1 MVAKLALVL
10 TALTLVGVATVIG
23 AYQYFREQEQHKHEK
38 EMLREKRDAALLDAD
53 QSTIDRELT
62 REREHDQQQNQE

>member
-1 MVAKLALVL
+1 MVVKFALVL

-23 AYQYFREQEQHKHEK
+23 AYQYFREQEEHKHEK

-53 QSTIDRELT
+53 QTTIERELT
-62 REREHDQQQNQE
+62 QEREHDQQQHQE